1 MVGLLVWKEPRHGG
15 RQKQMTVRER
25 NIFRMRCLQ
34 IEILRGRHTP
44 DIILRQ
50 RMKRVGTRLRKLGI
64 TRVVLP
70 EENAGLTLPEGLQP
84 VSTLAL
90 RQALA
95 ADWVQ
100 KELAEKKISAA
111 SARVAVCGTRLSGE
125 VVRTVTELSLRH
137 RYVLVDLPYGGDEL
151 GRRLRKEYGVSL
163 LVNPDKAQ
171 LDEAE
176 TLVLFDARGEL
187 KRKNPVVIPLY
198 DEAALMPQ
206 LILPPVLEEKL
217 PKGVDRVQMLAALL
231 QAGAIRAGVD
241 LTF

>member
-1 MVGLLVWKEPRHGG
+1 MVGLLVWKEPRRGS
-15 RQKQMTVRER
+15 RQKQITVRACS
-25 NIFRMRCLQ
+25 ICHMRCLQ

-50 RMKRVGTRLRKLGI
+50 RMNRVRTRLRKLGI
-64 TRVVLP
+64 TQVVLP
-70 EENAGLTLPEGLQP
+70 EENTGLTLPEGLQP
-84 VSTLAL
+84 VSTVAI

-111 SARVAVCGTRLSGE
+111 GARVAVCGAKLSGE

-137 RYVLVDLPYGGDEL
+137 RYVLVDLPYGGEEL
-151 GRRLRKEYGVSL
+151 SRRLRKEYGVSL

-176 TLVLFDARGEL
+176 VLVLFDAEEEL

-198 DEAALMPQ
+198 DESVPLPQ
-206 LILPPVLEEKL
+206 LVLPSALEEKL
-217 PKGVDRVQMLAALL
+217 PSGVDRVQMLAALL
-231 QAGAIRAGVD
+231 QAGVIRAGVD